1 MSILTLISLD
11 AVFMVP
17 VVAHTTSVHVAGTSA
32 TMLACSHAIQ
42 QVSRVSNYRTICGYI
57 CLRCYQGCRLLP
69 FAVVRISVI
78 PDMVVHFTIYGNFG
92 PCHPIVTHG
101 DKCLSHLPRRI
112 CEVGSGLLIRI
123 PPEPESR
130 PKHHTSKS
138 IKVDKISVRLLHM
151 GSPQYAKYGY
161 TE

>member
-11 AVFMVP
+11 AVFVIP
-17 VVAHTTSVHVAGTSA
+17 VVAHTTSDHVPGISA
-32 TMLACSHAIQ
+32 TMFACSHAIR
-42 QVSRVSNYRTICGYI
+42 QVSRVSIYRTICGYI
-57 CLRCYQGCRLLP
+57 CLRCLP
-69 FAVVRISVI
+69 FTVVRISVI

-112 CEVGSGLLIRI
+112 CEVGPGLLIRV
-123 PPEPESR
+123 PPESESR
-130 PKHHTSKS
+130 SKHQTSKS